1 MSESAFAR
9 LEQDME
15 AFKKTS
21 VLAALAELDVATRL
35 LQGGNAMTASELAK
49 ACACDER
56 GMEALLDALGGLKYL
71 AKENGKYSVPE
82 DLQDALD
89 SRSPTTC
96 IPIMRH
102 YACLQRSWSHLAWSV
117 REGTP
122 RPHEPSILGAEEDRV
137 SFIMGMNSVATR
149 LVKGVVDSLLA
160 CGVFPLPAG
169 SVILDIGGAS
179 GTYTEAFL
187 KALPDTRAVLFDLP
201 DAVVQAHKRFD
212 PSPLAG
218 RVQLVAGDFTRDDLP
233 AGCDFA
239 WISAI
244 IHQMSRAESRS
255 LYKKALAAL
264 NPGGL
269 VAIRDFVVDETRTSP
284 VAGTF
289 FGVNMLVNTETGRV
303 YSLSEISEDLAAAG
317 FAEARL
323 AVDVP
328 SMCAIVTARKPA

>member
-1 MSESAFAR
+1 M
-9 LEQDME
+9 
-15 AFKKTS
+15 
-21 VLAALAELDVATRL
+21 
-35 LQGGNAMTASELAK
+35 
-49 ACACDER
+49 
-56 GMEALLDALGGLKYL
+56 
-71 AKENGKYSVPE
+71 
-82 DLQDALD
+82 
-89 SRSPTTC
+89 
-96 IPIMRH
+96 
-102 YACLQRSWSHLAWSV
+102 
-117 REGTP
+117 
-122 RPHEPSILGAEEDRV
+122 
-137 SFIMGMNSVATR
+137 
-149 LVKGVVDSLLA
+149 
-160 CGVFPLPAG
+160 
-169 SVILDIGGAS
+169 
-179 GTYTEAFL
+179 
-187 KALPDTRAVLFDLP
+187 
-201 DAVVQAHKRFD
+201 
-212 PSPLAG
+212 
-218 RVQLVAGDFTRDDLP
+218 P

-328 SMCAIVTARKPA
+328 TMCAIVTARKPA